1 MVLYPFFVSNLKN
14 LNTMYIMDILTYTQ
28 IFVTQCLNYSI
39 HGDFSG
45 KFSLKVNLD
54 LKNCKCVFMIT
65 V

>member
-1 MVLYPFFVSNLKN
+1 
-14 LNTMYIMDILTYTQ
+14 MDILTYTQ